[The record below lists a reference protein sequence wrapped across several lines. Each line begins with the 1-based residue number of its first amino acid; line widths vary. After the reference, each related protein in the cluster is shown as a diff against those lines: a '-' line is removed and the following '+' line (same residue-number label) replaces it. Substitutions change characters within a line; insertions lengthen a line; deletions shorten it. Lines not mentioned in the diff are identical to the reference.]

1 MRCAEGGLAPREET
15 VWGTVGDSVYGVV
28 RVLGVVDTFDVY
40 VAHLPKGRERA
51 LMPMATL
58 EQDLKTVLAAH
69 WNHFLVSSLFLS
81 SSTLD

>member
-40 VAHLPKGRERA
+40 VAHLPKGRARA
-51 LMPMATL
+51 NAYGYT
-58 EQDLKTVLAAH
+58 
-69 WNHFLVSSLFLS
+69 
-81 SSTLD
+81 